1 MGMHHPCFPPPP
13 RPSRYPFVDNVHGEC
28 NCCVHMPPPPPPM
41 PPHRAGGWM
50 TENTFV
56 VVNST
61 PYLYDNTRTK
71 YGQFIRVSE
80 NVNTLIYQRPDPSC
94 VNLSATLDMTESTT
108 TNIVMNHYLL
118 QTIENAYDVINGILP
133 TLRSFVRFKLYYTI
147 KDRTMGTVFES
158 SVNVT
163 TEDMKFH
170 TTDIK
175 DYFVTS
181 FSNIFLGTIP
191 ILDTSDTCTLII
203 DRVEA
208 YVDVID
214 VQSHIS
220 QGMNPYYQFI
230 KNNTKIALQH
240 DTITGQE
247 PDESILLAVCEINKS
262 FPFQPNVVTRIKMSF
277 NAFLSSVIM
286 TPNTFDVWNALYEP
300 TDVRLKKLESDI
312 LNLQEEN
319 KILQDAVN
327 KLTADNETM
336 QKDIEELKKT
346 VDGLVLKQQI
356 QFSSYI
362 EFPTIGEENKLYI
375 AKDKGLS
382 YLWDSATQTYVNMD
396 KNNIDYD
403 TIQSILGKEDSRS

>member
-1 MGMHHPCFPPPP
+1 MGMHHPGFPPPP
-13 RPSRYPFVDNVHGEC
+13 SPSRYPFADNVHGEC

-247 PDESILLAVCEINKS
+247 HDESILLAVCEINKS

-336 QKDIEELKKT
+336 QKDIEDLKKT

>member
-1 MGMHHPCFPPPP
+1 MGMHHPGFPPPP
-13 RPSRYPFVDNVHGEC
+13 RPSRYPFADNVHGEC

-191 ILDTSDTCTLII
+191 ILDTSDTCTLIV

-208 YVDVID
+208 YADVID

-300 TDVRLKKLESDI
+300 TDARLKKLESDI

-362 EFPTIGEENKLYI
+362 EFPTIGEEDTLYI

-403 TIQSILGKEDSRS
+403 TIQSILGKEASRS

>member
-1 MGMHHPCFPPPP
+1 MGMHHPGFPPPP
-13 RPSRYPFVDNVHGEC
+13 RPSRYPFADNVHGEC

-41 PPHRAGGWM
+41 PPHRDGGWM

-230 KNNTKIALQH
+230 KNNTQIALQH

-362 EFPTIGEENKLYI
+362 EFPTIGEEDTLYI

-403 TIQSILGKEDSRS
+403 TIQSILGKEVSHS

>member
-1 MGMHHPCFPPPP
+1 MGMHHPGFPPPP
-13 RPSRYPFVDNVHGEC
+13 RPSRYPFVDNVHAEC
-28 NCCVHMPPPPPPM
+28 NCCVHMPPRPPPM

-208 YVDVID
+208 YADVID

-346 VDGLVLKQQI
+346 VDDLVLKQQI